1 MAKRHDE
8 DDDRY
13 DYDFMPTKA
22 YEGDYLKLRRE
33 AIKKE
38 EEEKEK
44 IRLEKIKA
52 KGEYEL
58 PDEFDVEHYKKLIE
72 DSKYI
77 YDTHDAKKLLHYM
90 LQLRHFYAN
99 SMFKFYESFKPE
111 KVKELSAFILAEI
124 SGNKLENDNIV
135 FDEEEAGKN
144 RKQVYD
150 AERELISQRKSFYYF
165 QTHHPREIQ
174 PLFNKKS
181 AFLVL
186 QQRGFEARLM
196 YLMYRNDF
204 YVDLPLY
211 STKDVK
217 KINNMS
223 EDEMEEKYQFPII
236 KDIIKQKESLS
247 DNLVEREKLARKC
260 AEVRASLEK
269 LRILCSYRE
278 NPIKTFELYQDSMYV
293 KTLQNNINK
302 SIKFLENIETEIGFN
317 SPKNIANST
326 AENNSNDF
334 NHDDRLDY

>member
-33 AIKKE
+33 AVKKE

-52 KGEYEL
+52 KGKYET
-58 PDEFDVEHYKKLIE
+58 PDEFEFEQYEKLIE

-77 YDTHDAKKLLHYM
+77 YDTHDAKKLLQYM

-99 SMFKFYESFKPE
+99 SMYKFYEAFKPE
-111 KVKELSAFILAEI
+111 KVKKLSAFILGEI
-124 SGNKLENDNIV
+124 SGNKLENDRIV

-144 RKQVYD
+144 KKQLYD
-150 AERELISQRKSFYYF
+150 AERELITQRKNFYYF
-165 QTHHPREIQ
+165 QTHHPREVQ

-181 AFLVL
+181 SFLVL

-196 YLMYRNDF
+196 YLMYRNNF
-204 YVDLPLY
+204 FVDLPLFT
-211 STKDVK
+211 TKDVK
-217 KINNMS
+217 KINNMTQ
-223 EDEMEEKYQFPII
+223 DEMEEKYQFPII
-236 KDIIKQKESLS
+236 KEILKQKELLS
-247 DNLVEREKLARKC
+247 GNLMEREKLAQKC
-260 AEVRASLEK
+260 AEVKESLEK
-269 LRILCSYRE
+269 LSILCSHKD

-293 KTLQNNINK
+293 KTLQNVIYK
-302 SIKFLENIETEIGFN
+302 SIKLLENIEAEIGLKN
-317 SPKNIANST
+317 QKNITNST
-326 AENNSNDF
+326 VQNDSSDF
-334 NHDDRLDY
+334 E